1 MMLVA
6 DPLARYVPSRL
17 SASNSSFVQERLAT
31 PAYDP
36 VRISREILS
45 SGKIAFTTP
54 FKGSSDAADI
64 IAKGIF
70 DAYTAHSSA
79 QKALDAA
86 QAQLE
91 ANTYSF

>member
-6 DPLARYVPSRL
+6 DSLARYVPSRL

-36 VRISREILS
+36 VRISRDILS

-54 FKGSSDAADI
+54 FKGSGDAADV
-64 IAKGIF
+64 IAKSIF
-70 DAYTAHSSA
+70 DAYTGTYGAKA
-79 QKALDAA
+79 ALDAA
-86 QAQLE
+86 QAKLE